1 MIIEEVDIADSYT
14 KELVLVKFAKKKNLF
29 SISPQKVRGQKGIFS
44 TKPYEHTDQQIIA
57 EDDRFRSIWTI

>member
-1 MIIEEVDIADSYT
+1 MILEEVDIADSYT

-29 SISPQKVRGQKGIFS
+29 SISPQKFRGQKGIS
-44 TKPYEHTDQQIIA
+44 LTNLYEHTDQQIIA